1 MQFVFRHLSDQEIA
15 APNPGELLICSPCN
29 APVADRAFAELALK
43 EGLSAFPRGAA
54 PIERIIV
61 SADPTL
67 DDLLAAEFVGLL
79 LGGDKLPAGASAF
92 ADYGWAIRHGYKPD
106 PLEVPLDCSLEGVFQ
121 AMRRSVGPDLSLPE
135 AADRFNTKWSP
146 LASRIL
152 AAAQE
157 GLDPTIT
164 AFRVEG
170 SEYVQERDSLRRDHD
185 VFRQDVRSGV
195 EWSVKIPTTSGK
207 CDGYGLL
214 LRDPKSRFFKY
225 WSRDLQSHLKNQPY
239 SLLAVKEGAAKWT
252 FSTDPVLELS
262 LIGLY
267 EQLQTVEAAANP
279 QRAAQD
285 PWYNGARH
293 QYTLVASPKSGTVL
307 TEKLILGVVRQWAQT
322 KPLSKV
328 RRVPKPLMMGMAAVF
343 AVSLVLYWYGHSPL
357 GRDSAAPVTPGEP
370 VGKLVERDLPTH
382 QEQHNFQL
390 ERGKPSAIL
399 FTPYNPS
406 KSVQP
411 VSLNVHLQASAKGGS
426 APTGDPLPSVEI
438 TVNGK
443 PIVIDPKQWAAKPD
457 GLALDHLKTSF
468 NRGENSVIVTA
479 LDANRATAPLTA
491 TLDWSFDAG
500 RLPNLYVL
508 TIGISKYKVPQYQ
521 LSYASDDAVSL
532 TEAFAKDEGLLF
544 GRVKVRQLLNEE
556 AQRDRIIS
564 ALFELQ
570 EATQDDLVIVC
581 VSGHGAKGNGERFYL
596 LPWEWDCQDE
606 SHCNSDLVSK
616 AVSWEE
622 DFLAPLGA
630 LPCQVLVLLDACHS
644 GAAVGTRGLE
654 VEEFKNVIQD
664 AVQRKRR
671 NSPGIV
677 LMAAC
682 LPDQVANERAEWGH
696 GVCTLAFLEGLQGQI
711 HDGLKA
717 TQSLPQGEVVSLQ
730 DLSSY
735 VSARVRDLTGGK
747 QAVIT
752 NTFHAAISL
761 EDIPITL
768 HAPTTDNHT
777 GKNGG

>member
-1 MQFVFRHLSDQEIA
+1 MQFVFRHISDQEIA
-15 APNPGELLICSPCN
+15 APNPGELLIGSSCN
-29 APVADRAFAELALK
+29 APVAGRAFAELALK
-43 EGLSAFPRGAA
+43 EGLSAFPQGAV
-54 PIERIIV
+54 PIKRIIV

-79 LGGDKLPAGASAF
+79 LGGKELPAGARAF
-92 ADYGWAIRHGYKPD
+92 ADYAWAIRRGYKPD

-121 AMRRSVGPDLSLPE
+121 AMRRGVGPDLSLSE
-135 AADRFNTKWSP
+135 AADKFNMKWSS

-164 AFRVEG
+164 AFRVQG
-170 SEYVQERDSLRRDHD
+170 SEFVQERDSLRRDHD
-185 VFRQDVRSGV
+185 VFRQDVHRGV
-195 EWSVKIPTTSGK
+195 EWSVKIPTTNGR

-214 LRDPKSRFFKY
+214 LRDPKSKFFKY
-225 WSRDLQSHLKNQPY
+225 WSRDLQSHLKAEPY
-239 SLLAVKEGAAKWT
+239 SLLAAKEGATRWT

-262 LIGLY
+262 LIGLH
-267 EQLQTVEAAANP
+267 EKLQTAEAAANP

-307 TEKLILGVVRQWAQT
+307 PEQIILGVVREWGQT
-322 KPLSKV
+322 KPLGKV
-328 RRVPKPLMMGMAAVF
+328 RSLPKPLMIGVAAALMVGL
-343 AVSLVLYWYGHSPL
+343 ALYWQGHSL
-357 GRDSAAPVTPGEP
+357 FGRGSAATIAPGEP
-370 VGKLVERDLPTH
+370 VGKLVERDMPTH
-382 QEQHNFQL
+382 QEQHNIHF
-390 ERGKPSAIL
+390 ERGKPSATL

-411 VSLNVHLQASAKGGS
+411 VSLNVHLLANANGVSV
-426 APTGDPLPSVEI
+426 PTGAPFPSVEV

-443 PIVIDPKQWAAKPD
+443 PIVIDPKQLVGKPD
-457 GLALDHLKTSF
+457 ELVLDHLKTSF

-479 LDANRATAPLTA
+479 LDAKRATESWTA

-521 LSYASDDAVSL
+521 LNYASDDAVSL
-532 TEAFAKDEGLLF
+532 TEAFANDEGLLF
-544 GRVKVRQLLNEE
+544 GKVKVRQLLNEE

-630 LPCQVLVLLDACHS
+630 LPCQVLVLLDTCHS
-644 GAAVGTRGLE
+644 GAAVGTKGLE
-654 VEEFKNVIQD
+654 PEEFKNVIQD

-682 LPDQVANERAEWGH
+682 LPDQVANEKAEWGH

-711 HDGLKA
+711 HDGLSV
-717 TQSLPQGEVVSLQ
+717 TQSLPRGEVVNLQ

-735 VSARVRDLTGGK
+735 VSARVRDLTGGR

-752 NTFHAAISL
+752 NTFRAAISL

-768 HAPTTDNHT
+768 HEPTTIEQT